1 MEISNLLILP
11 GDKALATEVML
22 ALRYEKTARL
32 FCPET
37 RAPDGMA
44 ADAIT
49 NETRVTFTTPLP
61 PIEKAAFPAALPR
74 VMAAHDI
81 HYLIPT
87 TDEARQFFKNAGAE
101 FPVLD
106 TVFDVEIPSKS
117 HATAIVL
124 DCYSD
129 KKGGLVFCGARLK
142 TIGSSAFWQNAP
154 ATDEQIILAQDIC
167 SHYGMSGAWSVSI
180 EQNSAGHWIARKIT
194 PHLTP
199 ELALCRALGVNFILL
214 MLHEA
219 RGNIVSAL
227 PVTATVEMATLP
239 ITVCTRLPFKSVF
252 LDLDD
257 TLLVQDSVNSS
268 IVAFAEEC
276 SARHIPITLITRHY
290 RDPALTL
297 KEKGIESALFST
309 IVWIT
314 DNTPKSHYMKDA
326 DSPIFIDDAFSE
338 RREVCEHTDVPCF
351 PPDVV
356 DALLSG
362 LE

>member
-1 MEISNLLILP
+1 ME
-11 GDKALATEVML
+11 VVL

-37 RAPDGMA
+37 IASDGMA
-44 ADAIT
+44 ADAT
-49 NETRVTFTTPLP
+49 PNEARVTFTAPLP
-61 PIEKAAFPAALPR
+61 PTDNAAFPAALTR

-87 TDEARQFFKNAGAE
+87 TNEARQFFKNAGAE

-106 TVFDVEIPSKS
+106 TVFDIETPSGS
-117 HATAIVL
+117 RTADIVL

-142 TIGSSAFWQNAP
+142 ATGSPALWQNAP
-154 ATDEQIILAQDIC
+154 ATAEQVVLAQDIC
-167 SHYGMSGAWSVSI
+167 NHYGLFGAWSVSI
-180 EQNSAGHWIARKIT
+180 EQSPAGHWIARRVT

-338 RREVCEHTDVPCF
+338 RREVCQHTDLPCF
-351 PPDVV
+351 PPDAV

-362 LE
+362 LK